1 MRLASLGPWW
11 GRGTRWWDERSL
23 REQVLIG
30 TFAALAMLALLLVG
44 VVRPL
49 EAKRAHA
56 AADIRTY
63 DMLAMRLRTAGPSL
77 ANAQAHGAAVD
88 IITQSA
94 AVAGLSIE
102 QIAPEKGRTRVEFA
116 DTSFESVIR
125 WVAALERSSR
135 LRIGEARIARST
147 GGVSASFLIAG

>member
-30 TFAALAMLALLLVG
+30 TFAALAMLALLLVC
-44 VVRPL
+44 VIRPL

-63 DMLAMRLRTAGPSL
+63 DMLATRLRAAGPGL
-77 ANAQAHGAAVD
+77 GNAQAQGASLD

-94 AVAGLSIE
+94 AVAGLSVQ
-102 QIAPEKGRTRVEFA
+102 QIAPEDGRTRIVFA
-116 DTSFESVIR
+116 DAPFETIVR

-135 LRIGEARIARST
+135 LRVGEARITRSAS
-147 GGVSASFLIAG
+147 GVSASFLIAG